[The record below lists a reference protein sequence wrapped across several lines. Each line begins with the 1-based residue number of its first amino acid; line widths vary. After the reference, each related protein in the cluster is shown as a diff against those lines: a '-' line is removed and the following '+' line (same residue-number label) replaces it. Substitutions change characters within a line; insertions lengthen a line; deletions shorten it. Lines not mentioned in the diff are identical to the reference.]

1 MSKAEHMGAE
11 PLPQGGRRVAREVHS
26 RPSRWMHW
34 INFPLLLIMLWSGLR
49 IYNANSIHAL
59 ELFGF
64 RAEFFGQGFFD
75 FFSAERKLAKGIA
88 FHLVFGWLFLINGLA
103 YGAWLLGSGE
113 WRQILPDRR
122 GVAEVP
128 ASVLADLHL
137 RGDQPVHG
145 KYNAAQKL
153 TYTIVIAMGAVMIVT
168 GLAIYKPVQV
178 GLLTWL
184 PGGYEVAR
192 LIHFTT
198 SIGFVVFFGIHIL
211 QVVRAGWGN
220 FAGMISGYRL
230 VGRKSPD
237 PDLVNQGSTSQ
248 DLTSRAVTNP
258 RESQMDVTGESVL
271 PVSEESSQ

>member
-1 MSKAEHMGAE
+1 MSKVEDVGVE
-11 PLPQGGRRVAREVHS
+11 SPPQAHQRVAREVHS

-59 ELFGF
+59 DVFGL
-64 RAEFFGQGFFD
+64 RIEFFGEGFFD

-122 GVAEVP
+122 GVTEVS
-128 ASVLADLHL
+128 AAVLADLHL
-137 RGDQPVHG
+137 RRDQPVHG
-145 KYNAAQKL
+145 KYNVAQKL

-168 GLAIYKPVQV
+168 GLAIFKPVQLE
-178 GLLTWL
+178 LLTRL

-220 FAGMISGYRL
+220 FAAMISGYRL
-230 VGRKSPD
+230 VRRESPD
-237 PDLVNQGSTSQ
+237 PDPTNQDPTDQ
-248 DLTSRAVTNP
+248 DLGNP
-258 RESQMDVTGESVL
+258 PEAQLDMIDEAIP
-271 PVSEESSQ
+271 PVSEELRR